1 MPPYLRAW
9 VRTRTDK
16 DPLTTIG
23 VQFDELGII
32 GRQLQRL
39 PSSLLRTDTAAK
51 LAASDD
57 AIQAVCDKDAARLA
71 RAFEVSVS
79 EKLCEQ
85 TLQDA
90 EERVRTDQAVGGSI
104 REVEMRA
111 RQTSI
116 RVPPGV
122 PTARSPDRGRPIGTP
137 VHLELDARGAQR
149 LSTEPLHRVLFVARA
164 DDDPTAETRPELSGA
179 EPRNPEPRQD
189 ESGASAR
196 SEAGAAVNGRPKPAR
211 MRPREMTPEER
222 EAHKRQR
229 RQASN
234 DTLTAKRRAAR
245 QLNQQS
251 EAQSAGT
258 GTLGASSATDSSELP
273 GELRA

>member
-1 MPPYLRAW
+1 MH
-9 VRTRTDK
+9 
-16 DPLTTIG
+16 
-23 VQFDELGII
+23 
-32 GRQLQRL
+32 LQ
-39 PSSLLRTDTAAK
+39 
-51 LAASDD
+51 
-57 AIQAVCDKDAARLA
+57 
-71 RAFEVSVS
+71 
-79 EKLCEQ
+79 
-85 TLQDA
+85 
-90 EERVRTDQAVGGSI
+90 
-104 REVEMRA
+104 
-111 RQTSI
+111 
-116 RVPPGV
+116 
-122 PTARSPDRGRPIGTP
+122 
-137 VHLELDARGAQR
+137 HDARGAKR
-149 LSTEPLHRVLFVARA
+149 LSTEPLHRVRFVARA
-164 DDDPTAETRPELSGA
+164 DDDPTAETRPELSCA
-179 EPRNPEPRQD
+179 ESRNPEPRPD

-251 EAQSAGT
+251 EAQSTGT